1 MLECKSARQI
11 WPLGVSSVT
20 ADCKGF
26 KLESDVARAA
36 LRQVVTA
43 VVSGGPGEAGGW
55 KAFRRLLLALA
66 RECPHKPRW
75 RERWRR
81 AGPLEGRGAGL
92 D

>member
-36 LRQVVTA
+36 LRQVLTA

-55 KAFRRLLLALA
+55 KAFQEAS
-66 RECPHKPRW
+66 
-75 RERWRR
+75 
-81 AGPLEGRGAGL
+81 AGL
-92 D
+92 GQRMST